1 MDAAGHGRILSQSS
15 VFTSGDRPSRMTRAR
30 GIPQRIYSAG
40 IRLCILA
47 LAIGLFSLG
56 ASDAAL
62 DQKAIERLADRVAKG
77 DAAAA
82 ATLRKE
88 AQSGNALAE
97 LSLGRILLL
106 GRGLPVN
113 QAEAFEWF
121 ERSAA
126 QGNARAQLYLA
137 RLYKLGIGVARDEL
151 KACELVGLSAAQDEP
166 AALMLRADCYY
177 RGIGVR
183 KDLVEMERLVRRSAK
198 LGYQPAQKM
207 VEAKIL
213 PSQVAATNAE
223 LRKQLLDVLLNS
235 GQREPEPAERSTTEK
250 QPR

>member
-15 VFTSGDRPSRMTRAR
+15 VFTSGNRPAQMTRAR
-30 GIPQRIYSAG
+30 RIPQRIYSAG

-62 DQKAIERLADRVAKG
+62 DQKAIERLAGRVAKG

-88 AQSGNALAE
+88 AQS
-97 LSLGRILLL
+97 
-106 GRGLPVN
+106 
-113 QAEAFEWF
+113 
-121 ERSAA
+121 
-126 QGNARAQLYLA
+126 GNARAQLYLA

-151 KACELVGLSAAQDEP
+151 KACELVGLAAAQDEP

-183 KDLVEMERLVRRSAK
+183 KDLLEMERLVRRSAK
-198 LGYQPAQKM
+198 LGYRPAQEM

-213 PSQVAATNAE
+213 PSQVAVKNAE